1 VLQPPVL
8 PEFATVLA
16 ALERFK
22 REPIQIA
29 FVVDEFGS
37 LIGLVTATD
46 VMEAIAGEMPDEH
59 DPVTEMMVRGESG
72 IWQVDGRTDIEELRQ
87 RLDLVLP
94 EDSGY
99 NTVAGLVLEAMGR
112 LPEVGDEI
120 DVDGWRFRVEA
131 MDGNRIERVR
141 ASPLSREESHSV
153 S

>member
-1 VLQPPVL
+1 
-8 PEFATVLA
+8 
-16 ALERFK
+16 
-22 REPIQIA
+22 
-29 FVVDEFGS
+29 
-37 LIGLVTATD
+37 
-46 VMEAIAGEMPDEH
+46 
-59 DPVTEMMVRGESG
+59 MMVRGESG